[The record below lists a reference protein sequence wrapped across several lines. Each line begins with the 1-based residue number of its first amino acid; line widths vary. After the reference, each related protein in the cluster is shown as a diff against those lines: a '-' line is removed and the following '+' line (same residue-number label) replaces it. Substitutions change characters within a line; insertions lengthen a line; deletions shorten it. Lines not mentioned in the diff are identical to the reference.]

1 MKRTLFRSE
10 LGPIRDDVAS
20 YTIKKVHGVCGMTCE
35 GKQTIIL
42 FNALQSTEYISCAS
56 ISRSEIVV
64 FVFNVNEVVTVI
76 DVDNKGYSAYYDI
89 DKERIEKIAEIL
101 V

>member
-1 MKRTLFRSE
+1 
-10 LGPIRDDVAS
+10 
-20 YTIKKVHGVCGMTCE
+20 MTRKD
-35 GKQTIIL
+35 KQTIII
-42 FNALQSTEYISCAS
+42 FNALQSSEYISCAS
-56 ISRSEIVV
+56 NSRSEIIV

-76 DVDNKGYSAYYDI
+76 DVDNKGYSAYDDI